1 MKKSRIEL
9 VDPLQVPAFKKQ
21 LICLDCAGQSFTDA
35 IADPCIGKIT
45 DTVPLLLETFPE
57 LSQILPFRKSA
68 GHADNG
74 NFLFLHRFF
83 MLLLMLQ
90 Q

>member
-1 MKKSRIEL
+1 MKKRRIEL
-9 VDPLQVPAFKKQ
+9 VDPLQVAAFKKQ
-21 LICLDCAGQSFTDA
+21 LICLYIVHQAFTDA
-35 IADPCIGKIT
+35 IADPGIGKIT
-45 DTVPLLLETFPE
+45 DTVPLLLEAFPE
-57 LSQILPFRKSA
+57 LFQILPFRKSA